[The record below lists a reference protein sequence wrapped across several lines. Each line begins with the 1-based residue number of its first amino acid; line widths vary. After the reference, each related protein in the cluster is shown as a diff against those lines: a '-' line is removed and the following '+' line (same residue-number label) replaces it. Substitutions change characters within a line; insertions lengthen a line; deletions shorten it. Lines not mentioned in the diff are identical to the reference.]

1 MLPSASK
8 SCSCGW
14 SNLVLAAAIHGEHR
28 IVSRAEYMNPGDGR
42 NDLFDDLRQSRRIS

>member
-8 SCSCGW
+8 SCSCGR
-14 SNLVLAAAIHGEHR
+14 STMVLTAAIHGEHS

-42 NDLFDDLRQSRRIS
+42 NDLFDDLQQSRRIS